1 MKAENQNNIVPPGVL
16 LPSSMDLELLG
27 LQSSEMNNMDSCSA
41 ANSFQ
46 VEAQAARVIIF
57 EVAFTEGNGQR
68 NQPGGSFS
76 AEALQPSME
85 ESTGEEQVIITV
97 DSTNKLPLGDS
108 SSGVTRGS

>member
-1 MKAENQNNIVPPGVL
+1 MTMQETRLLVSTGSTMNLYTKGEDIILEHNYIGIILEGTLKAENQNNIVPPGVL

-57 EVAFTEGNGQR
+57 EVAVHGGQW
-68 NQPGGSFS
+68 
-76 AEALQPSME
+76 AEEPA
-85 ESTGEEQVIITV
+85 GW
-97 DSTNKLPLGDS
+97 
-108 SSGVTRGS
+108 